1 MSGRLFGV
9 GVGPGDP
16 ELLTLKAK
24 RILEDVDYICTPKA
38 EKGSKSRAFEVVD
51 DALDT
56 PARAKE
62 LLFPMVEDVETL
74 KRAWKEASDEIVR
87 LLGKENDLA
96 FITLGDPL
104 LYSTYNY
111 VLDNLTREEEISVE
125 TVPGINSIGASAA
138 RLNLPLAKGNEKL
151 TILPVPS
158 EPEELER
165 ILTVHENVAFLKVSR
180 NYNLLVDKLEENGL
194 KDSSYLVSRCG
205 QNSDE
210 VVTKELD
217 RYLDKGVP
225 YLSVV
230 ISKSGAADP

>member
-56 PARAKE
+56 PARVKE
-62 LLFPMVEDVETL
+62 LLFPMVHDGEEL
-74 KRAWKEASDEIVR
+74 ERAWKEAADEMVR
-87 LLGKENDLA
+87 LLGEGNDLA

-111 VLDNLTREEEISVE
+111 VLDNLSRQEEIPVE

-138 RLNLPLAKGNEKL
+138 RLNLPLAKGKEKL

-158 EPEELER
+158 GSEELEK
-165 ILTVHENVAFLKVSR
+165 ILMVHDNVAFLKVSR
-180 NYNLLVDKLEENGL
+180 NYELLVDKLEEFDL

-205 QNSDE
+205 QGREE
-210 VVTKELD
+210 VITEELD
-217 RYLDKGVP
+217 TYLNEEVP

-230 ISKSGAADP
+230 ISKCGSASP